1 MNLIET
7 NNNQM
12 DLEFAG
18 QMVERHDVQ
27 PPSLLEVR
35 LGHTLTKG
43 WTPYLVYFLYNLHKL
58 THNLNFRRPAAVT
71 DKSGLLR
78 R

>member
-1 MNLIET
+1 MNLIES

-27 PPSLLEVR
+27 APSLLEVSVESDVP
-35 LGHTLTKG
+35 K
-43 WTPYLVYFLYNLHKL
+43 K
-58 THNLNFRRPAAVT
+58 
-71 DKSGLLR
+71 
-78 R
+78 